1 MSARVRNLSGQVRH
15 HGIDL
20 LLFPTDS
27 HRVLAWA
34 GRPTHVR
41 FGSKADMCGAKEH
54 VHLTPNSDRK
64 SGLSQKVVSALRTS
78 GNWMLDGCQNYH
90 LPVVFPF
97 VQLRPAQIY
106 VRLFDRDRTQGVQ
119 DARESASAKGQVLGL
134 RCPDGV

>member
-34 GRPTHVR
+34 ARPTHVR

-54 VHLTPNSDRK
+54 VHLTPNSTARADSRK
-64 SGLSQKVVSALRTS
+64 RSCPLCAQEVTGCSMAAKIITCPLSSPLC
-78 GNWMLDGCQNYH
+78 N
-90 LPVVFPF
+90 
-97 VQLRPAQIY
+97 
-106 VRLFDRDRTQGVQ
+106 
-119 DARESASAKGQVLGL
+119 
-134 RCPDGV
+134 